1 MQLPNTSRA
10 ATAVDGDNP
19 REYEQLGRRLEVLA
33 TPKSHSRQAGLPD
46 TALASA
52 YLAAVMRLAARRP
65 DGSTKITIPTGIA
78 NIGEI
83 ELVLRGLGLIRDR
96 RTSR

>member
-1 MQLPNTSRA
+1 
-10 ATAVDGDNP
+10 
-19 REYEQLGRRLEVLA
+19 
-33 TPKSHSRQAGLPD
+33 
-46 TALASA
+46 
-52 YLAAVMRLAARRP
+52 MRLAARRP